1 MVSNAHSRHE
11 WEEPGCFEVAPG
23 VYRIPL
29 PLPNDGLRAVN
40 VYAIA
45 AGDELVLI
53 DSGWALQAAR
63 TRLEQALASLGAG
76 VGDVRRFLIT
86 HVHRDH
92 YEQSIALRAEFGMP
106 VALGEQEKPSMDDM
120 LSPGYGPLHSQ
131 LTRLRRNGATELAA
145 ELEGHIA
152 ERMTG
157 EQSPDLSW
165 TPPDEWLADRCGVQA
180 GQHALQVI
188 ATPGHTRGHV
198 VFRSERLLFAGDH
211 VLPQIT
217 PSLGFQPAPEDNP
230 LASFLDSLALVR
242 SMPDTRLL
250 PAHGPVTESAH
261 ARVDELLEH
270 HRSRLDDTF
279 DAVCRGAETAADAA
293 GLLTW
298 TRREKTLPELD
309 PYNRML
315 AVLETATHLDLLVRQ
330 GRLAAG
336 EVDGVLGY
344 RSA

>member
-1 MVSNAHSRHE
+1 MTSDANSRHA
-11 WEEPGCFEVAPG
+11 WEEPGCHEAAPG

-45 AGDELVLI
+45 SADALVLI
-53 DSGWALQAAR
+53 DSGWALRDAR
-63 TRLEQALASLGAG
+63 ERLDKALASLGAG
-76 VGDVRRFLIT
+76 VGDVDRFLIT

-106 VALGEQEKPSMDDM
+106 VALGEQEKPSLDDM
-120 LSPGYGPLHSQ
+120 LSPEFRPLHSQ
-131 LTRLRRNGATELAA
+131 LARLRTHGAA
-145 ELEGHIA
+145 ELAREL
-152 ERMTG
+152 ERYITEHLSQ
-157 EQSPDLSW
+157 EQSSDLSW
-165 TPPDEWLADRCGVQA
+165 TPPDEWLADRSGLQA
-180 GQHALQVI
+180 GEHALQVI

-198 VFRSERLLFAGDH
+198 VFRGESLLFAGDH

-230 LASFLDSLALVR
+230 LASFLDSLRLVR

-261 ARVDELLEH
+261 ARIDELLEH
-270 HRSRLDDTF
+270 HHTRLDDTF
-279 DAVCRGAETAADAA
+279 AAITKGAGTATDAA

-298 TRREKTLPELD
+298 TRRAKALADLD
-309 PYNRML
+309 PFNRML
-315 AVLETATHLDLLVRQ
+315 AILETAAHLDLLALQ
-330 GRLAAG
+330 GKLTA
-336 EVDGVLGY
+336 EETDGVVAY
-344 RSA
+344 RS